1 MVKNMAKCWN
11 EKVLNIQEDE
21 VLTRLVQT
29 NGKACW
35 KKISDLMALHNFE
48 KRKNAKQC
56 RNRWVNCIDPLI
68 SQKPWTPDEQL
79 YLINLYKIIG
89 SNWSSVSD
97 HFEGRPPDAVKN
109 QFYSIIKKNFRR
121 YNKYY
126 ALGKTLKDDP
136 FKLIQDPMYF
146 KLLVRPTIPKGYPAY
161 KTSQESHLQVFE
173 DSEIETCNSDV
184 KMGANLTLQMILK
197 PSKIPLVLPNPFK

>member
-11 EKVLNIQEDE
+11 KKEDE
-21 VLTRLVQT
+21 VLTNLVQT
-29 NGKACW
+29 KGETSW
-35 KKISDLMALHNFE
+35 KKISDLMALQNFE
-48 KRKNAKQC
+48 KRKTAKQC

-79 YLINLYKIIG
+79 YLINLYKMIG

-97 HFEGRPPDAVKN
+97 YFEGRPPEAVKN

-121 YNKYY
+121 YNKYH

-136 FKLIQDPMYF
+136 FKLIKDPIYF

-161 KTSQESHLQVFE
+161 NTGQEDYLQVIQH
-173 DSEIETCNSDV
+173 SESETNDLNDEKGTS
-184 KMGANLTLQMILK
+184 LTLQMILSTPK
-197 PSKIPLVLPNPFK
+197 NPLVLPNPFK